1 MKTYT
6 KPNSVIKRIWWL
18 AKPFKVQSAFA
29 LLIMLVS
36 ALFEMFNLAVLYP
49 IINYGLK
56 QNSDNIILI
65 FFNEILSIIP
75 IKDLFLSSCILLI
88 IITILSAILKY
99 TNSFVS
105 NKLMAKIIEYYQQ
118 AIFSKYVDSDYPF
131 FVENKQGELI
141 HTGTTA
147 TDMTSS
153 MVVTIIR
160 LCNDL
165 IYMFTLFGLLLTL
178 SFLGSQVIVVI
189 GLLYYLVVKKI
200 SKKIVIYYGT
210 LQVEADREKATILNE
225 FISGIASIKVLSVS
239 KYWQKKYNKAVNK
252 KVKSQYRMLM
262 GRMFPELLSKFFS
275 YLVIAIIGIYLS
287 FKAELEMLNYI
298 PLLATFTLTMNRLIP
313 ATNGIGNQVMTLAS
327 CLPSVNIVYEMIHQ
341 PTKIIPE
348 GSKVLK
354 NFSGAISFENVW
366 FKYDGS
372 PEYLLRDIN
381 FSIDKN
387 KVTAIVGSSGNG
399 KTTLLN
405 LLIRLQNWNK
415 GEITLDSTNISEF
428 TLSSYLSKIGYV
440 GQEPF
445 MFNNTIKEN
454 IRFGMQNCSNK
465 MIIESAKLANA
476 HEFIM
481 NTEDGFDTVVG
492 DAGVKL
498 SGGQRQRI
506 AIARAIL
513 KKPEILVFDEA
524 TSSLDNISEK
534 KVQSTINKVSK
545 HTTIVIVAHRL
556 STIQN
561 ADKILVLYDG
571 GIIEEGKHNDLIAKK
586 GKYYHLYNVQ

>member
-1 MKTYT
+1 
-6 KPNSVIKRIWWL
+6 
-18 AKPFKVQSAFA
+18 
-29 LLIMLVS
+29 
-36 ALFEMFNLAVLYP
+36 
-49 IINYGLK
+49 
-56 QNSDNIILI
+56 
-65 FFNEILSIIP
+65 
-75 IKDLFLSSCILLI
+75 
-88 IITILSAILKY
+88 
-99 TNSFVS
+99 
-105 NKLMAKIIEYYQQ
+105 
-118 AIFSKYVDSDYPF
+118 
-131 FVENKQGELI
+131 
-141 HTGTTA
+141 
-147 TDMTSS
+147 
-153 MVVTIIR
+153 
-160 LCNDL
+160 
-165 IYMFTLFGLLLTL
+165 
-178 SFLGSQVIVVI
+178 
-189 GLLYYLVVKKI
+189 
-200 SKKIVIYYGT
+200 
-210 LQVEADREKATILNE
+210 
-225 FISGIASIKVLSVS
+225 
-239 KYWQKKYNKAVNK
+239 
-252 KVKSQYRMLM
+252 
-262 GRMFPELLSKFFS
+262 
-275 YLVIAIIGIYLS
+275 
-287 FKAELEMLNYI
+287 
-298 PLLATFTLTMNRLIP
+298 MNRLIP

-354 NFSGAISFENVW
+354 IFSGAISFENVW

-372 PEYLLRDIN
+372 SEYLLRDIN

-405 LLIRLQNWNK
+405 LLLRLQNWNK

-440 GQEPF
+440 GQETF
-445 MFNNTIKEN
+445 MFNDTIKEN

-524 TSSLDNISEK
+524 TSSLDSISEK
-534 KVQSTINKVSK
+534 KVQSTINKVSRY
-545 HTTIVIVAHRL
+545 TTIVIVAHRL

-561 ADKILVLYDG
+561 ADKILVLNNG
-571 GIIEEGKHNDLIAKK
+571 EIIEEGKHNDLIANK
-586 GKYYHLYNVQ
+586 GKYYHLYNV